1 MLDKEIVFSIIAITV
16 YVIGGISTFTGV
28 VFIFLLKSKDLWGWG
43 SADSMGYLLVCVG
56 LILSI
61 LGVLVMRI
69 LRNRI

>member
-1 MLDKEIVFSIIAITV
+1 MVDKDIVFSILAIAV
-16 YVIGGISTFTGV
+16 YVVGGIATFTGI
-28 VFIFLLKSKDLWGWG
+28 VFIFLLKTKDMWGLG

-56 LILSI
+56 LVLSI